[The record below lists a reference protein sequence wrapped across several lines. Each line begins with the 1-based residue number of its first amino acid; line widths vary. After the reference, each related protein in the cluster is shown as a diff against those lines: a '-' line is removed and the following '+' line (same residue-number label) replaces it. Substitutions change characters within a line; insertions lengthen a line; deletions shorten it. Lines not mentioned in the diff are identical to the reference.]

1 MANSKTDL
9 ILHPTRVRI
18 MQTLRTQ
25 ELTTKQLAEQLDDI
39 PASSIYRHLR
49 RLLEANTVEVVE
61 TNRVRGVDEK
71 VYRLASVS
79 RLPIEVLRQFEQDDW
94 IQHFT
99 AAMAILSQEM
109 NDYLR
114 QESDNDRIMTNVAFA
129 RARIVASEA
138 EWAEIRAA
146 FGRILQPYLD
156 LQPDADRQARTL
168 AIITHPSQQ

>member
-25 ELTTKQLAEQLDDI
+25 ALTTKQLAEQLDDI

-49 RLLEANTVEVVE
+49 RLLEANTVEIVE
-61 TNRVRGVDEK
+61 TNRVRGIDEK
-71 VYRLASVS
+71 VYQLASVS
-79 RLPIEVLRQFEQDDW
+79 RLPLEVLRQFEQADW

-99 AAMAILSQEM
+99 AAMAILGQDM
-109 NDYLR
+109 NDYLQR
-114 QESDNDRIMTNVAFA
+114 EEDNDRIMTNVAFA

-138 EWAEIRAA
+138 EWADIRAA

-156 LQPDADRQARTL
+156 LEPDDERQVRTL
-168 AIITHPSQQ
+168 AIITHPTEQ